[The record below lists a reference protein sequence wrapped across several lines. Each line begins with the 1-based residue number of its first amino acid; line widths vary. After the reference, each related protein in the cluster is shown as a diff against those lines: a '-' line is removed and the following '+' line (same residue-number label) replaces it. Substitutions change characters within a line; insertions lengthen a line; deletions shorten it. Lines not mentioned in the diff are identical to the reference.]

1 MRKFKGEI
9 ILAVSGAVLIL
20 CAWVSY
26 VSAFWF
32 PEATLSSPAVPFFLL
47 ILAGTV
53 FVLSAAS
60 GIGKLLT
67 KD

>member
-9 ILAVSGAVLIL
+9 ILAVSGAFLVL

-26 VSAFWF
+26 MSAYWF

-53 FVLSAAS
+53 FVLCAAS
-60 GIGKLLT
+60 GIGKLIN

>member
-20 CAWVSY
+20 CAWASY
-26 VSAFWF
+26 VSSYWYPDA
-32 PEATLSSPAVPFFLL
+32 ALSSPAVPFFLL

-53 FVLSAAS
+53 FVLCAAS
-60 GIGKLLT
+60 GIGKLIN

>member
-60 GIGKLLT
+60 GIGKLLN

>member
-20 CAWVSY
+20 CAWASY

-60 GIGKLLT
+60 GIGKLLN

>member
-20 CAWVSY
+20 CAWASY
-26 VSAFWF
+26 VSASWF

-53 FVLSAAS
+53 FVLCAAS
-60 GIGKLLT
+60 GIGKLIN

>member
-60 GIGKLLT
+60 GIGKLLI